1 LLHKTPLMKIVSFL
15 TLIVILIA
23 MNACTPKKEA
33 DLLFTDGKIYTVDS
47 FFTIVEAMAIKDGK
61 ILATGSNDDIQN
73 QYASLHSTDLQGRVV
88 YPGFIDAHC
97 HFYGLAIM
105 LQQADLNGAESFE
118 EVIERLKA
126 HRDLHHPQWLLG
138 RGWDQNLWE
147 TKEFPDNSLLD
158 KVFPDIPVVLT
169 RVDGHAVIANS
180 LALGIAGIDAKT
192 KIKGGKLLLKNGKPT
207 GVLIDNAANKMISC
221 IPQPKGEE
229 LKSLLKEAQKPCFMT
244 GLTTV
249 ADAGLPYTIVR
260 LMEEMQK
267 EKSLKIN
274 IYAMLDPSKEN
285 IDSFVNKG
293 IYKTDR
299 LHVCSIKLY
308 ADGALGSRG
317 ACLLKPY
324 SDDPGNSGLMVETE
338 ETLKNYCRIAYDH
351 NYQVCTHAIGDSAVR
366 MVLLI
371 YSEFLIGKND
381 KRWRIEH
388 SQFTDANDF
397 KLFGAYNIIPSVQPV
412 HATSDMYWADERL
425 GNERIKNAYAYRDLM
440 EQNDWIPFGTDFP
453 IEKVDPLLTFYAAV
467 FRKDA
472 KGFPETGF
480 QMENAV
486 TREEALRGITIWAA
500 KSCFEEG
507 EKGSLE
513 PGKYA
518 DFVILDRDIMT
529 IPEKEVLL
537 TNVLKTFVRGELVFS
552 SDRVEK

>member
-1 LLHKTPLMKIVSFL
+1 
-15 TLIVILIA
+15 
-23 MNACTPKKEA
+23 
-33 DLLFTDGKIYTVDS
+33 
-47 FFTIVEAMAIKDGK
+47 
-61 ILATGSNDDIQN
+61 
-73 QYASLHSTDLQGRVV
+73 
-88 YPGFIDAHC
+88 
-97 HFYGLAIM
+97 
-105 LQQADLNGAESFE
+105 
-118 EVIERLKA
+118 
-126 HRDLHHPQWLLG
+126 
-138 RGWDQNLWE
+138 
-147 TKEFPDNSLLD
+147 
-158 KVFPDIPVVLT
+158 
-169 RVDGHAVIANS
+169 
-180 LALGIAGIDAKT
+180 
-192 KIKGGKLLLKNGKPT
+192 
-207 GVLIDNAANKMISC
+207 LIDNAANKMISC

-486 TREEALRGITIWAA
+486 TREVALRGITIWAA